1 MMKLSTFVLL
11 SLFLA
16 GVPTFAAS
24 KYGPQAVKL
33 HDDHAYII
41 HQAASDYWALSP
53 YYIAQQ
59 DPGACILASFTMTLN
74 AFRANDKLTA
84 SDALIT
90 QSTLLKTL
98 VKEPAAKRFYVD
110 HGKTVI
116 LREMVELFQKA
127 ASELIHKDL
136 KVEGIVVE
144 KDDQATRDRI
154 EKILIENE
162 KSAHNFVIAN
172 FLQSEYTGDPEGK
185 VGHAAPVAGY
195 DVAHKRVLILDP
207 DREYY
212 EPYWV
217 SLSTFVKGLATL
229 DKDAGKNRGILW
241 IHE

>member
-1 MMKLSTFVLL
+1 MKLRFFILL
-11 SLFLA
+11 SLALA
-16 GVPTFAAS
+16 SSPSFAAN
-24 KYGPQAVKL
+24 KYGPQAARL
-33 HDDHAYII
+33 HDDHAYIL
-41 HQAASDYWALSP
+41 HQEAADYWALSP

-59 DPGACILASFTMTLN
+59 DPGACIIASFTMTLN
-74 AFRANDKLTA
+74 ALRANDKLTA

-90 QSTLLKTL
+90 QSTLLKTM

-116 LREMVELFQKA
+116 LSEMVGLFQKA
-127 ASELIHKDL
+127 ANELIHKNL
-136 KVEGIVVE
+136 KAEGIVVE
-144 KDDQATRDRI
+144 NDDQPTRDKV

-162 KSAHNFVIAN
+162 KSARTFVIAN

-195 DVAHKRVLILDP
+195 DAAQKRVLILDP

-217 SLSTFVKGLATL
+217 SLNTFVKGLATL